1 MEDGRWKAEGG
12 RQRTDD
18 RGQRA
23 EERRWKMEDGRQEI
37 EERRQRAEERRW
49 RAEDRIPRY
58 YSGGFNFVNSQKQG
72 PRVRV

>member
-1 MEDGRWKAEGG
+1 
-12 RQRTDD
+12 
-18 RGQRA
+18 
-23 EERRWKMEDGRQEI
+23 MEDGRQEI